1 MGADMA
7 RWITQTYKVNQ
18 DCEIEVSEAD
28 VWIGHPNQPAGALF
42 APKDHQ
48 DAMAMSIAL
57 RAAAKRL
64 EEIGKALQ

>member
-1 MGADMA
+1 MA

-18 DCEIEVSEAD
+18 DCEIEVAEGG
-28 VWIGHPNQPAGALF
+28 VWIGHPEHPAGATF
-42 APKDHQ
+42 APKDLQ

-64 EEIGKALQ
+64 EDIGKGLQ